1 MVLKTNSTCYFVCD
15 ITHEESIKYIDS
27 PKLSL
32 KYLDSKTGEYKT
44 LENVYIDNRTNVI
57 VGKDENG
64 STYVIDDGYRNSM
77 IRAGYMV
84 YKNYDEIQCTDKAEG
99 NVIHEKLLDYI
110 SNAILDY
117 DGDVKVFGYTD
128 SAPFEY
134 ADTYYLE
141 KSGYRFTIKLYNN
154 FQIVK
159 INQDRKINGL
169 QFYPFDK
176 NMDNY
181 GTLYV
186 SIYCQKIKE
195 TDIKNTTISD
205 GILKHI
211 IDSTEDIKF
220 VSMDIKQPLYYSI
233 GGTNNVS
240 N

>member
-1 MVLKTNSTCYFVCD
+1 MSFVKKIKTQSLIINYRSRSLRKIKKYYPDIQLLLIDGRLAIIEVKPFKEMVN
-15 ITHEESIKYIDS
+15 
-27 PKLSL
+27 
-32 KYLDSKTGEYKT
+32 
-44 LENVYIDNRTNVI
+44 
-57 VGKDENG
+57 
-64 STYVIDDGYRNSM
+64 YRN
-77 IRAGYMV
+77 IKKHEALEKYCKKNRYGY
-84 YKNYDEIQCTDKAEG
+84 
-99 NVIHEKLLDYI
+99 
-110 SNAILDY
+110 AILDY